1 MGQVV
6 VTGLG
11 LVTPLGHGTD
21 QFWEALLRG
30 DSGFS
35 DVSSFDTSKY
45 RVHRGAEI
53 KSLGEV
59 AGVLSEEET
68 ASMGRTAQ
76 FALVAARLGLKD
88 AGLDALV
95 SDRAGVVMGTTSGEP
110 DEIERFNN
118 LDLGGGLDQVGDQ
131 FTRRYPCNHI
141 PGQVAAKIGAWGGGG
156 PMMLPVAC
164 AAGTCAITYA
174 ADLLQLGEADVILAG
189 GADSFSRITYTGFA
203 GLMAIAPERC
213 QPFDLNRK
221 GMMPGEGAGFLVLER
236 AEHAIGRGAK
246 IYAEVAG
253 YGLSCDAFHMT
264 GGDKEGV
271 GAIRAMEKAL
281 SRSGLR
287 PDQIDYISAHG
298 TGTKSNDSRE
308 TMAAKVVFGDAA
320 KRVPMSSV
328 KSMFGHTM
336 GAASSIEAALC
347 CLTIERGA
355 IPPTMNLETPD
366 PACDMDYVP
375 NEARDLDVK
384 VAMSN
389 AYAFGGT
396 NASLILRRWES

>member
-1 MGQVV
+1 MEKVV

-35 DVSSFDTSKY
+35 DVSSFDTTKY

-53 KSLGEV
+53 KSLGAV
-59 AGVLSEEET
+59 GALLSEEET

-76 FALVAARLGLKD
+76 FALIAARLGLKD
-88 AGLDALV
+88 AGLESLV
-95 SDRAGVVMGTTSGEP
+95 ADRTGVVMGTTSGEP
-110 DEIERFNN
+110 VEIERFNN
-118 LDLGGGLDQVGDQ
+118 LDLAGHLDQVGDQ
-131 FTRRYPCNHI
+131 FTQRYPCNHI
-141 PGQVAAKIGAWGGGG
+141 PGQVAAKVGACGGGG

-174 ADLLQLGEADVILAG
+174 SDLLQLGEADVILAG

-236 AEHAIGRGAK
+236 AEHAIRRGAK

-264 GGDKEGV
+264 GGDKEGT

-281 SRSGLR
+281 DGSGLS

-298 TGTKSNDSRE
+298 TGTKSNDARE
-308 TMAAKVVFGDAA
+308 TMAAKIVFGEAA
-320 KRVPMSSV
+320 RKVPMSSV

-347 CLTIERGA
+347 CLAIERGA
-355 IPPTMNLETPD
+355 IPPTMNMETPD

-375 NEARDLDVK
+375 NEARELDVR